1 MQTGPLQS
9 LVRIGRGRK
18 RVRRY
23 RTVRHQLLH
32 NPSVPGI
39 LDFLGVQMADRST
52 QEAAVQRAV
61 QIGWLMAPERDLMRG
76 AGWPGI

>member
-1 MQTGPLQS
+1 MQLAPLQS
-9 LVRIGRGRK
+9 LVPGRRGK
-18 RVRRY
+18 RTRRY
-23 RTVRHQLLH
+23 RTFRHQLLH

-39 LDFLGVQMADRST
+39 LQLLGVQAADRPT

-61 QIGWLMAPERDLMRG
+61 QIGWLLTPERDLMRS